1 MSQFMF
7 LVKILIRWKIT
18 KNTIKNIIFFDTHHQ
33 IEIDVHIWEVG
44 KKGDKSLP
52 FFQIFCTK
60 FSSHF
65 IIIIACC
72 ILIYFI
78 Y

>member
-1 MSQFMF
+1 MEIMEN
-7 LVKILIRWKIT
+7 LK

-44 KKGDKSLP
+44 KNGDKSLP
-52 FFQIFCTK
+52 FFLIFCTK
-60 FSSHF
+60 FRSHF
-65 IIIIACC
+65 IIIIVYYV
-72 ILIYFI
+72 LLYFI